1 MKKITFADR
10 LDEFLD
16 SATEQEVRD
25 VAVSVATYAR
35 WKKLGFRLQ
44 VIDLRPNPL
53 PLLDAEEGGA
63 K

>member
-1 MKKITFADR
+1 MKRITFADR

-16 SATEQEVRD
+16 TATEQEVRD

-35 WKKLGFRLQ
+35 WKKFGFR
-44 VIDLRPNPL
+44 VEIKPAKESNT
-53 PLLDAEEGGA
+53 PLLDAAEDGA

>member
-1 MKKITFADR
+1 MKRITFADR

-16 SATEQEVRD
+16 SASEQEVRD

-35 WKKLGFRLQ
+35 WKKLGFRVEIKQ
-44 VIDLRPNPL
+44 AKESST
-53 PLLDAEEGGA
+53 PLLDAAEGGP